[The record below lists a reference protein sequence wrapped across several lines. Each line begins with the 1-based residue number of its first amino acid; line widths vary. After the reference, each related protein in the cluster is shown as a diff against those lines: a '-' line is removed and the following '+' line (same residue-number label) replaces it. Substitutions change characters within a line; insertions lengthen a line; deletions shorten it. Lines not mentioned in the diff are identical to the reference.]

1 MRAAPAYGRA
11 TLAVARSARFGPVGG
26 AGFCRGVLSRGSV
39 ARSVGG
45 YREGMSTDPDDR
57 TPDHDQ
63 DAEPP
68 TPDGEE
74 PDTDQL
80 DPETAAP
87 ASDPDPA
94 PEDV

>member
-1 MRAAPAYGRA
+1 
-11 TLAVARSARFGPVGG
+11 
-26 AGFCRGVLSRGSV
+26 
-39 ARSVGG
+39 
-45 YREGMSTDPDDR
+45 MSTDPDDR

-74 PDTDQL
+74 PDIQQL
-80 DPETAAP
+80 DPDIAAP